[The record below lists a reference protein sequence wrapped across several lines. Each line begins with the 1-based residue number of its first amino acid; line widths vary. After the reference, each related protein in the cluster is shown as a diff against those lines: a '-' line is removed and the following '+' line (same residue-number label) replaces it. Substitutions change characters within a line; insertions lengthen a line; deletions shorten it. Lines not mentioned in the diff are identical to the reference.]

1 MYSELARRET
11 FNKWPHMN
19 YKWALPEQMAQ
30 AGFYH
35 QPAGTGD
42 DRALC
47 FTCNV
52 CLVCWEPTDE
62 PWYVQPCVLFVYCVV
77 HYDRHGFHEY
87 SGKIRQSVY
96 VAHIECTCM
105 CVVQWSPVMPVNLL
119 TTYQIII
126 SGHDF
131 CDSSGQNMS
140 VIHHNVRLSRANLH
154 RMCPVM
160 VSAILSQP

>member
-62 PWYVQPCVLFVYCVV
+62 PWYVQPCVLFDKTVSGIQHERLHTPQPQAPSMMAQRSMVY
-77 HYDRHGFHEY
+77 
-87 SGKIRQSVY
+87 
-96 VAHIECTCM
+96 
-105 CVVQWSPVMPVNLL
+105 LL
-119 TTYQIII
+119 
-126 SGHDF
+126 
-131 CDSSGQNMS
+131 
-140 VIHHNVRLSRANLH
+140 
-154 RMCPVM
+154 
-160 VSAILSQP
+160 SARFIYK